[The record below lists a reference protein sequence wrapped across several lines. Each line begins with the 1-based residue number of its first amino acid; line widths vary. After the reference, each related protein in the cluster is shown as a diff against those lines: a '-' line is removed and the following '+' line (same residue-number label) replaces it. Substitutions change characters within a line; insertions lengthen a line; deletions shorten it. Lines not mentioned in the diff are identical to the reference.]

1 LVRVVDYKVD
11 EYLNLRLGEE
21 SKGLQ
26 VGYHRMGRSGRGK
39 EDIRGSA
46 VVALAYVD

>member
-1 LVRVVDYKVD
+1 VVDYKVD
-11 EYLNLRLGEE
+11 EYLNMRLGEE

-26 VGYHRMGRSGRGK
+26 VGYHRMGRLGRGK